1 MVRLRRL
8 PTDAELL
15 GSTTS
20 DPDAFVRF
28 YERYETLVVG
38 FLMRRVRDAEV
49 AADLTAEVFAAALE
63 AAPRYQA
70 VGDSAVPWLI
80 TIANNTLIS
89 SLRRGRVEEQARR
102 QVGMLQA
109 VELRADS
116 VRRVEQTVEDDDWVT
131 NLLKRLPEDQ
141 RTAVRARVLE
151 DRSYEDIATEL
162 QTSSLVI
169 RKRVSRGLS
178 RLRKHLET
186 DDDAAA

>member
-1 MVRLRRL
+1 MVRLRR
-8 PTDAELL
+8 PATDAQLL
-15 GSTTS
+15 GSTTV

-28 YERYETLVVG
+28 YERYEALVVG
-38 FLMRRVRDAEV
+38 FLMRRVRDPEV

-63 AAPRYQA
+63 AAARYRP
-70 VGDSAVPWLI
+70 VGDSAAPWLLA
-80 TIANNTLIS
+80 IANNTWIS
-89 SLRRGRVEEQARR
+89 SLRRGRVEERARR

-109 VELRADS
+109 VELRPDS

-131 NLLKRLPEDQ
+131 DVLGRLPDDQ
-141 RTAVRARVLE
+141 REAVQARILE

-178 RLRKHLET
+178 RLRKDLET
-186 DDDAAA
+186 RR